1 MTTVIDGA
9 GMGLLL
15 MGAYKN
21 LARSAETINAL
32 NVFPVPDGDT
42 GTNMSKTLEGGFNA
56 PASSSIAEYMRL
68 FSRNTLMAARGN
80 SGVILSQFIKGFYKG
95 VADSDVMDT
104 DIFSKAMAAGVELAY
119 RAVLNP
125 VEGTMLTVLRDS
137 AQFLCSSA
145 DTFDSF
151 EECFAG
157 LVSEMKRSLDATPEK
172 LPVLKEAGVVDSG
185 GAGMLCIFRGM
196 EMALLGEDANEDLSR
211 FSESPAAAP
220 DLSLFSRDSVFE
232 EGYCTEYIL
241 QLLSAK
247 CDVSA
252 FDISDLI
259 VKLDAIGSSVV
270 CAREGDA
277 VKVHVHTKCP
287 EKALELGRNYGE
299 LLSIKIE
306 NMTVQNSALSVGR
319 SDSAKSPKHVK
330 YAVAA
335 VCTGEGIKQYFREIG
350 VSAVIDGGQTH
361 NPSAEDMIAVLGTL
375 NADHIILLPNNKN
388 VILAAKQAAEMYG
401 GADVRVIPTSS
412 VAEGYSALSM
422 MDLDA
427 DSVEELIEG
436 MTAGLSRVTTCY
448 VTTATRDASIGG
460 VDIRRGD
467 FIGLDG
473 DSILCAEKTKVD
485 AAATL
490 LSKLEDIDDKEVI
503 TVFCGSD
510 VTERDKAELGAIITE
525 KNPLTDC
532 NFIDGGQELYSFIMS
547 VE

>member
-42 GTNMSKTLEGGFNA
+42 GTNMSKTLEGGCSA

-232 EGYCTEYIL
+232 DGYCTEYIL
-241 QLLSAK
+241 QLLRAK

-252 FDISDLI
+252 FEISDLI
-259 VKLDAIGSSVV
+259 EKLDVIGDSVV

-277 VKVHVHTKCP
+277 VKVHVHTRCP
-287 EKALELGRNYGE
+287 EKALELGRSYGE

-460 VDIRRGD
+460 VDIHRGD

-485 AAATL
+485 AAAAL